1 MINVDVI
8 LLTGGTGVAWERY
21 IRDLYKD
28 TKALEIIRSGEGRE
42 AARANVR
49 GYYNLL
55 VSRFR

>member
-28 TKALEIIRSGEGRE
+28 TKALETILSGYGRQ
-42 AARANVR
+42 APSANVR
-49 GYYNLL
+49 AYYNLL

>member
-1 MINVDVI
+1 MRGIEIKEVSK
-8 LLTGGTGVAWERY
+8 G
-21 IRDLYKD
+21 YKD
-28 TKALEIIRSGEGRE
+28 TKALEIILSGEGRE